1 MDVTSTAGL
10 PKRPTPKRKAEAAP
24 QEPVKKAAASTRA
37 KKPKSSI
44 RIDAKQPVDTSETA
58 VATLEQLTDVRAAIA
73 VAAYYLAEQRN
84 FASGHEL
91 EDWLQAE
98 RQVLGVR

>member
-1 MDVTSTAGL
+1 MDVTPSADL
-10 PKRPTPKRKAEAAP
+10 PKRSTPKRKAEAAP
-24 QEPVKKAAASTRA
+24 KEPVKKAAAATRA

-44 RIDAKQPVDTSETA
+44 RIDAKQPVATRETA
-58 VATLEQLTDVRAAIA
+58 VASQAPIADVRAAIA

-91 EDWLQAE
+91 DDWLQAE
-98 RQVLGVR
+98 RQVLRAR